1 MTTDRSTDI
10 NTDV

>member
-1 MTTDRSTDI
+1 MITDRSTDI